1 MKTDINNPIQ
11 SQTACTVLQVA
22 LVDLLQSWNITPSIV
37 IGHSSGEI
45 AAAYCSGAISREAAW
60 NISYYRGLVS
70 SILVKGGGGAM
81 IAVGLHPHEAQKYI
95 HRLGTEFQ
103 CKIQIGCYNSPKN
116 TTITGERNAV
126 LALQALLD
134 QDRVFNRVLATP
146 VAYHSQYM
154 LPVADTYSALLK
166 LSDLSIGQMRQS
178 QNNEEIL
185 MISSVTG
192 ELIDAKQL
200 QDPQYWTQNLVS
212 PVKFMN
218 ALHQLK
224 NLAAQFNLQELL
236 ELGPHSALQSAIRES
251 LADTQSASSQVRYSH
266 TITRKKMSYSTILS
280 TAAGLSCR
288 GYPVNLLATSSVDN
302 SPTDLCHRT
311 LLTDLPGYE
320 FNHDAGLRAESRRMK
335 NSRLPQLPRHEL
347 LGSPDPDW
355 DRKEPRWRNFLRTS
369 ELPWLRDN
377 KVSISKSLISNG
389 FMLTLRQ
396 VNGGIIFPGVGYSIM
411 AMEAVKQIA
420 DHSISIVGYCLR
432 QISMEAALIVPD
444 TRDGLEVMT
453 SLREVYDEG
462 STASPKYHFSIKTH
476 DLMRNEWIEH
486 CSGFIESRCESACT
500 ENMGPRRQ
508 LPWDAVHNLQSSEE
522 KCTDVSSISAFYD
535 ALERSG
541 FELGPT
547 LKNLVDVRTSPA
559 SPHCMTKMASPS
571 IAEHMPKGFDFP
583 YIIHPSTMESMAHAI
598 LHVCTTHEAPIG
610 SALLARYIDNI
621 WISNNIP
628 MDPGHLFVTV
638 ADGEQVSPGK
648 WRCAITVWDDVTR
661 DIVVQIRGTELCL
674 LSAGCGDQKTI
685 PECFLVKWLPSLDLV
700 SAKLP
705 STLLSSVEA
714 DVTEERDTNKTYEQL
729 CTLYIVQAIK
739 ELRDYDRKLLPRHLQ
754 RYLDWMITQTVD
766 SDAHTMRAICVEN
779 ETKLKVERE
788 MLQTLREQARGF
800 GSRGELLVE
809 VGDQIV
815 PLIKGQ
821 IDLHSVTP
829 GLDDLRPWT
838 LDQDLSTNM
847 KSVLSDYV
855 KSLRRDRGQLKVLEL
870 GAGTT
875 SVTSHIIE
883 ALTSTEGMSRTAFGS
898 YHYTNKH
905 DSSFDNV
912 RRKCGDLSHL
922 IDFQVLDV
930 DLSFIAQGFEEH
942 SFDLIIST
950 HVRYLLTGLAHFL
963 VILLRPAN
971 MSTGIYTN
979 AVSGKK
985 S

>member
-1 MKTDINNPIQ
+1 M
-11 SQTACTVLQVA
+11 A
-22 LVDLLQSWNITPSIV
+22 LVDLLQSWNIIPSIV

-45 AAAYCSGAISREAAW
+45 AAAYCAGAISREAAW

-81 IAVGLHPHEAQKYI
+81 IAVGLHPHEAEKYL
-95 HRLGTEFQ
+95 HQLGTGFM

-134 QDRVFNRVLATP
+134 QDGVFNRVLATP

-166 LSDLSIGQMRQS
+166 LSDLSIGKMRQS
-178 QNNEEIL
+178 HNKEDIL

-192 ELIDAKQL
+192 EIISAKQL

-218 ALHQLK
+218 ALQELK

-251 LADTQSASSQVRYSH
+251 IADAQSAASQIRYNH
-266 TITRKKMSYSTILS
+266 TITRNKMSYSTILS
-280 TAAGLSCR
+280 TAAGLFCR
-288 GYPVNLLATSSVDN
+288 GYPVNLLATSFVDD
-302 SPTDLCHRT
+302 SSTDLCHRN
-311 LLTDLPGYE
+311 LLTDLPCYA

-355 DRKEPRWRNFLRTS
+355 DQKEPRWRNFLRTS

-377 KVSISKSLISNG
+377 KVSVNKFLIAYE
-389 FMLTLRQ
+389 FLLTQRQ

-420 DHSISIVGYCLR
+420 DHSLSIAGYFLR

-453 SLREVYDEG
+453 SLREVYEEG
-462 STASPKYHFSIKTH
+462 LTASPKYYFSVKTH

-486 CSGFIESRCESACT
+486 CSGFIEPRCELSNT
-500 ENMGPRRQ
+500 ENLGTGRQ
-508 LPWDAVHNLQSSEE
+508 LPWDTIHDLHSSEE
-522 KCTDVSSISAFYD
+522 NCTEVKSISAFYD

-541 FELGPT
+541 FDLGPT
-547 LKNLVDVRTSPA
+547 LKNLVSVRTSPS

-571 IAEHMPKGFDFP
+571 IAEHMPKGFEYP

-598 LHVCTTHEAPIG
+598 LHVCTTNEAPIG

-638 ADGEQVSPGK
+638 ADGGQVSPGK
-648 WRCAITVWDDVTR
+648 WRCAITVWDDVTKER
-661 DIVVQIRGTELCL
+661 VIQIRGTELCL
-674 LSAGCGDQKTI
+674 LSAGRGDQKTV
-685 PECFLVKWLPSLDLV
+685 PECFLVKWYPSLDLV
-700 SAKLP
+700 SGKLP
-705 STLLSSVEA
+705 FTLLSSVEA
-714 DVTEERDTNKTYEQL
+714 DSTGKRDTNKTYEQL
-729 CTLYIVQAIK
+729 CTLYIAQALRN
-739 ELRDYDRKLLPRHLQ
+739 LRDYDRKLIPHHFQ
-754 RYLDWMITQTVD
+754 RYLDWMITQTVG

-779 ETKLKVERE
+779 EIKLKEERE
-788 MLQTLREQARGF
+788 TLEMLREQARGF
-800 GSRGELLVE
+800 GSRGKLLVE

-821 IDLHSVTP
+821 KDPHSITP
-829 GLDDLRPWT
+829 GLDDPRPWT
-838 LDQDLSTNM
+838 LDEDLSTDL
-847 KSVLSDYV
+847 KCVLSNYF
-855 KSLRRDRGQLKVLEL
+855 KSLRRERGHLKVLEL

-875 SVTSHIIE
+875 SVASHIIE
-883 ALTSTEGMSRTAFGS
+883 ALASTEGMSRTVFGK

-905 DSSFDNV
+905 GSSLEDV
-912 RRKCGDLSHL
+912 RRKFGYLSHL

-930 DLSFIAQGFEEH
+930 DQSVIAQGFEEH
-942 SFDLIIST
+942 SFDLIISA
-950 HVRYLLTGLAHFL
+950 HVRYILIRLAPLLSSFCGWLICIQAFTQTPSLERSLKNSHS
-963 VILLRPAN
+963 LLKP
-971 MSTGIYTN
+971 
-979 AVSGKK
+979 
-985 S
+985 